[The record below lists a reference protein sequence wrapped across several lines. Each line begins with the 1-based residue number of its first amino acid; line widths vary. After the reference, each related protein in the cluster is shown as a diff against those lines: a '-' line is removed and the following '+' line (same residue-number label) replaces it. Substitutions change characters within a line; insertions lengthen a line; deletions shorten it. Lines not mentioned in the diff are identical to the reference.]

1 MRQANKKNLIILL
14 IATALA
20 LLLVFA
26 GVSVSKF
33 VFDDRKEL
41 VGVYTDFVL
50 SHDGEGQTT
59 IIRTAADGTSVGYI
73 AVTVN
78 NFVDD
83 KISKRDVR
91 FSLREPTS
99 SELAAG
105 KVTDAW
111 GQSFPL
117 VADSKNY
124 EITIV
129 KETGEEYSEEELRAI
144 AFLKAKTRS
153 QSTVLIKIARKA
165 AAGAM
170 PYSNSESLSVI
181 LETSEPYRDLQV
193 FTINAAKTRIS
204 VGVNTETYQGYEQKT
219 INLKTSADF
228 TAAEN
233 SDNGSNALEKAT
245 YKARITIKTQGNVV
259 FDEYRLETEF
269 EIRADVKTG
278 NTFVFE
284 AEAGADV
291 FLRFYVTG
299 AASATIYAEIDG
311 EEGFVEEM
319 VSGTGDGGLLFSKT

>member
-1 MRQANKKNLIILL
+1 MRRVNKKNLIILL
-14 IATALA
+14 ITVALA

-26 GVSVSKF
+26 GVSVSRF

-41 VGVYTDFVL
+41 VGYYTEFVL
-50 SHDGEGQTT
+50 SHDGEGQTA
-59 IIRTAADGTSVGYI
+59 IIRTAADGTSIGYV

-78 NFVDD
+78 NFTDD

-117 VADSKNY
+117 VTDSKNY

-144 AFLKAKTRS
+144 AYLKAKTRS
-153 QSTVLIKIARKA
+153 QCTVLMKVTRKA

-170 PYSNSESLSVI
+170 PESDSESLSVI

-219 INLKTSADF
+219 VNLKTSVDF
-228 TAAEN
+228 TTAE
-233 SDNGSNALEKAT
+233 SADNGSNALEKAT
-245 YKARITIKTQGNVV
+245 YKARITIKTEGDAVLDV
-259 FDEYRLETEF
+259 YRLETEF
-269 EIRADVKTG
+269 GIRADVKSG

-311 EEGFVEEM
+311 EEGFAEEK
-319 VSGTGDGGLLFSKT
+319 VSGTGDGGLLFSKA